1 MIRQEVVV
9 CQKCGALKEMSK
21 PCDCSEEEK
30 KEDEWRGS
38 NLTFASQC
46 HSVSVSPRHPILL
59 RGAVNSL
66 HLEPLFHRPLV
77 PRRRDSFRRPCLPAG
92 RGASAVNAI
101 NFMLPLINP

>member
-9 CQKCGALKEMSK
+9 CQKCGALKEMSE

-66 HLEPLFHRPLV
+66 HLQNPFSPPTHPQGRTRS
-77 PRRRDSFRRPCLPAG
+77 RRRG
-92 RGASAVNAI
+92 RQEGIFFLENR
-101 NFMLPLINP
+101 